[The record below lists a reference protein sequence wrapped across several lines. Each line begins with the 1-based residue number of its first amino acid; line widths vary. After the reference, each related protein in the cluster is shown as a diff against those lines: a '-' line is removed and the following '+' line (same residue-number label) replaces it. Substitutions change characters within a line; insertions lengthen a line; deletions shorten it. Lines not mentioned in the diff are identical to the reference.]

1 MRKLVLVAAAAIALG
16 VSAASANAAN
26 ITAQIDISDQ
36 TMTVYKNGFRQYKW
50 KVSTARKG
58 YHTPTGQYTVKWL
71 SKNHRSRKYNN
82 APMPYSLFFHGGYA
96 VHGTTDLKRL
106 GSPASHGCV
115 RLDPKNA
122 ATLFSLA
129 EQNGLKQTKIII
141 RE

>member
-1 MRKLVLVAAAAIALG
+1 MRKLVLVAATTIALAA
-16 VSAASANAAN
+16 SAAVANAAN
-26 ITAQIDISDQ
+26 IVAKIDISDQ

-50 KVSTARKG
+50 KVSTARRG
-58 YHTPTGQYTVKWL
+58 YHTPTGQYTVKWA
-71 SKNHRSRKYNN
+71 SKDHRSRKYNN
-82 APMPYSLFFHGGYA
+82 APMPFSLFFHGGYA

-122 ATLFSLA
+122 AKLFSLA
-129 EQNGLKQTKIII
+129 QKAGLRQTKIII